1 MTGVEALQALK
12 DGQKVKRKNWRD
24 GEYLATYVTR
34 DGCKITPS
42 PKYNQYRGEDLHHL
56 EDTVLLTDEILDDFL
71 MDDWEILDEII

>member
-1 MTGVEALQALK
+1 MTGIEALIALRENK
-12 DGQKVKRKNWRD
+12 KVKRKHWRD

-34 DGCKITPS
+34 DGFKIAPS

>member
-1 MTGVEALQALK
+1 MTGIEALIALRENK
-12 DGQKVKRKNWRD
+12 KVKRKHWRD

-34 DGCKITPS
+34 DGCKIAPS

-56 EDTVLLTDEILDDFL
+56 EDTVLLTDEMLDDFL